1 MKTKLRQSSLVF
13 LIKDNKIL
21 LAMKKRGFGKGRWNG
36 VGGKIQK
43 GETIKQAAIRETKEE
58 IDVNVKTLKKV
69 GTLDFY
75 FDLNKEWDQS
85 VIVFLVNNW
94 EGSPK
99 ETEEMRPKWFNFD
112 NLPFKKMWEDDAYW
126 LPQIL
131 AGKRVKAEFSFGEND
146 KLLDQKVKML

>member
-1 MKTKLRQSSLVF
+1 
-13 LIKDNKIL
+13 
-21 LAMKKRGFGKGRWNG
+21 MKKRGFGKGRWNG

-131 AGKRVKAEFSFGEND
+131 AGKKVKAEFSFGEND